1 MNGFIK
7 PKPRNGTAVMPR
19 SSQRFEVKLTIAKL
33 ISFAYDHDK
42 QFMATI
48 SGQHAPFTMTLNQHG
63 DVEIEAQT
71 GKLRFSINQQQKA
84 KLGFDTKWVSVRF
97 GTNGEYFTYDFSG
110 HLNGLTIS
118 VTGAV
123 DLFKLIKEC
132 TGLLCQAA
140 RVINA
145 DSRFENSVENAFF
158 PR

>member
-1 MNGFIK
+1 MAS
-7 PKPRNGTAVMPR
+7 T
-19 SSQRFEVKLTIAKL
+19 SQRFEVKLTIAKL

-42 QFMATI
+42 QFVATI
-48 SGQHAPFTMTLNQHG
+48 SHQRDPFTLTLNQHG
-63 DVEIEAQT
+63 EVEIEAKSGT
-71 GKLRFSINQQQKA
+71 LRFSMNQQQKA
-84 KLGFDTKWVSVRF
+84 KLGFSTKWVSVRF
-97 GTNGEYFTYDFSG
+97 GANGDHFTYDFSG

-118 VTGAV
+118 VAGAV

-145 DSRFENSVENAFF
+145 DSRFENSVGNSFF